1 MSVYTDK
8 KYLMML
14 SRRLVLFK
22 AKSEYL
28 YNMRCPLCGDSKKNK
43 TKCRAYIYRRKSDLF
58 FSCHNCGKTSSFGN
72 FLKSLDKA
80 MYDDYIMER
89 FSEESGGNVPKP
101 NMEEFKTAGVM
112 RKIQDNSI
120 NLPSIEELPTDHLA
134 RKYILQRR
142 IPVEHYSRIFYA
154 SDFKDFVTTK
164 VPEKA
169 ENLLDNEKRIVLPF
183 WDENKNLLG
192 FQGRALS
199 NSSAKYITMKLDE
212 YAKKVYGLDT
222 VDFSKKVPVVEGPI
236 DSLFIKNSLASM
248 DATLQNIIPIVG
260 NVDAEYVFVFDNEPR
275 NNHVH
280 KNMEKTIDAGLSI
293 VIWPPSVLEKDINE
307 MIIAGRDVDKLIAD
321 RTYNGIL
328 AKLEYERW
336 KKI

>member
-1 MSVYTDK
+1 
-8 KYLMML
+8 
-14 SRRLVLFK
+14 
-22 AKSEYL
+22 
-28 YNMRCPLCGDSKKNK
+28 
-43 TKCRAYIYRRKSDLF
+43 
-58 FSCHNCGKTSSFGN
+58 
-72 FLKSLDKA
+72 
-80 MYDDYIMER
+80 MER

-101 NMEEFKTAGVM
+101 NFDEFKTGGIM
-112 RKIQDNSI
+112 RKLHDNSI
-120 NLPSIEELPTDHLA
+120 NLPTIEELPSDHLA
-134 RKYILQRR
+134 KKYILQRG

-154 SDFKDFVTTK
+154 SDFKDFVSTK

-222 VDFSKKVPVVEGPI
+222 VDFSKLVPVVEGPF

-260 NVDAEYVFVFDNEPR
+260 NNDAEYVFVFDNEPR

-280 KNMEKTIDAGLSI
+280 RSMEKTIEMGLSI
-293 VIWPPSVLEKDINE
+293 VIWPPSVTEKDINE
-307 MIIAGRDVDKLIAD
+307 MVLAGRDIEKLISD
-321 RTYNGIL
+321 RTYSGIL
-328 AKLEYERW
+328 AKLEFERW
-336 KKI
+336 KKL